1 MTRIAR
7 IAATALAI
15 ASLEAGGS
23 AAAFDPVPI
32 PGLDSSPSVIPGL
45 QKRQRI
51 PGVDPL
57 PRLPGVERTP
67 STFPVLPETPNQRLE
82 MRSYQPYSGLQYGFR
97 PDPPANRTFG
107 RKPPPIPMPE
117 PVAPLIEYGTPTPY
131 SAQWYV
137 YCADRYRNFEPET
150 GLYTSYSGAKRRC
163 R

>member
-7 IAATALAI
+7 IAAAALAV
-15 ASLEAGGS
+15 ASLGAGGP

-32 PGLDSSPSVIPGL
+32 PGLDNSPSVIPGL

-67 STFPVLPETPNQRLE
+67 STFPAPREAPNRLE
-82 MRSYQPYSGLQYGFR
+82 MHSYQPYSGLQYGFR

-107 RKPPPIPMPE
+107 RRPPQVVMPE
-117 PVAPLIEYGTPTPY
+117 RIAPLIEYGKPTPY

-137 YCADRYRNFEPET
+137 YCADRYRSFEPDT
-150 GLYTSYSGAKRRC
+150 GLYTSYSGVKRRC